1 MNLKYFVLKPEGT
14 SSYARASR
22 VAMRVFASEIEQDN
36 LQLAADVKQWVYLEE
51 RKIVKESTHEAIG

>member
-1 MNLKYFVLKPEGT
+1 
-14 SSYARASR
+14 
-22 VAMRVFASEIEQDN
+22 MRVFASEIEQDN